1 MLTGIQLR
9 EIMPRLSAPRLD
21 TFLPHLNAAMGEFAI
36 NSPARAAAFVAQLAH
51 ESGEFRWMEEIWGPS
66 SAQRR
71 YEPPSTLAARLG
83 NTQPGDGIRFKGRGP
98 IQLTGRANYQRFGQ
112 LLGIDLIA
120 EPQRAAS
127 PDVAFRIA
135 ALYWANRGLN
145 ALADAGD
152 FREITRRI
160 NGGFNGLADRMKYF
174 ERARTILGE
183 VLTKALPRRRGAAQ
197 PTTRVPE
204 DVLSRGVEEI
214 REFTAAERRKARKP
228 GTPARKAAA
237 PTRKVPVKKAPAKVK
252 KGSKPAREGAAA
264 KSASPKR
271 KSPRSRT

>member
-1 MLTGIQLR
+1 MLTGTQLR
-9 EIMPRLSAPRLD
+9 EIMPRLPAPRLD
-21 TFLPHLNAAMGEFAI
+21 EFLPHLNAAMGEFAI
-36 NSPARAAAFVAQLAH
+36 DSPARAAAFVAQLAH
-51 ESGEFRWMEEIWGPS
+51 ESGEFRWMEEIWGPTA
-66 SAQRR
+66 AQRR

-83 NTQPGDGIRFKGRGP
+83 NTQPGDGTRFKGRGP

-145 ALADAGD
+145 PLADAGD

-183 VLTKALPRRRGAAQ
+183 ALTKALPRRRGSAQ
-197 PTTRVPE
+197 PTTTVPA
-204 DVLSRGVEEI
+204 DILSRGVEDI
-214 REFTAAERRKARKP
+214 REFAAAGR
-228 GTPARKAAA
+228 RKAAA
-237 PTRKVPVKKAPAKVK
+237 PAKKPPKKKAPAKK
-252 KGSKPAREGAAA
+252 KTKVSKPARKGATA
-264 KSASPKR
+264 KSKSPKR